1 MKVERPWGWYEVIDE
16 GDRYKIKNIEVNPG
30 ERLSLQYH
38 YHRSEHWVVVTGTAF
53 VHVGDIEKLLYQN
66 ESIYVPPIV
75 KHRLSNP
82 GRVPLRIVEVQCGT
96 YLEEDDIIRLDDEY
110 NRCQDSP
117 ITNLIMDY
125 KPYSPEWH
133 RKRYLKEAL
142 DKYFD
147 DYVDV
152 ETIREDIYDIL
163 HARAS
168 DAFEEYNRVNKLAES
183 LS

>member
-1 MKVERPWGWYEVIDE
+1 MTLEIHSA
-16 GDRYKIKNIEVNPG
+16 II
-30 ERLSLQYH
+30 
-38 YHRSEHWVVVTGTAF
+38 
-53 VHVGDIEKLLYQN
+53 
-66 ESIYVPPIV
+66 
-75 KHRLSNP
+75 
-82 GRVPLRIVEVQCGT
+82 PLHK
-96 YLEEDDIIRLDDEY
+96 D
-110 NRCQDSP
+110 
-117 ITNLIMDY
+117 LIMDY

-163 HARAS
+163 HSRAS
-168 DAFEEYNRVNKLAES
+168 DAYEEYNRVNKLAES